1 MNHEYVSDWMIF
13 NQTADRLI
21 ENIDYLTLSK
31 IKWYVTKLR

>member
-21 ENIDYLTLSK
+21 ENIDYLISK
-31 IKWYVTKLR
+31 IK

>member
-21 ENIDYLTLSK
+21 ENIDYLISK
-31 IKWYVTKLR
+31 LK